1 MGGPDNPLNA
11 RESSSRAGRD
21 IHVGGTVRRGSL
33 GRRESRR
40 ASCRR
45 ATMASV
51 AGILRLVVRRR
62 PKRRPWPVVLLYW
75 SVVGL
80 WCGVQ
85 AQFPPPATGVMPPP
99 GVVSPP
105 GFVLPPPGVVAPPGF
120 VLPPPGTP
128 LLPPPPGDFALP
140 PGYAYPPGYVNPV
153 PPGTPS
159 DVAQQLVYQ
168 QLQDMSKNITNR
180 LQDEYSFCI
189 SNG

>member
-1 MGGPDNPLNA
+1 MGLGGPDNLFEA
-11 RESSSRAGRD
+11 RESSSGAGRD
-21 IHVGGTVRRGSL
+21 IHVGGTVCRCSL

-51 AGILRLVVRRR
+51 EGILRLVVRWR
-62 PKRRPWPVVLLYW
+62 PMRRPWSVILLYW

-85 AQFPPPATGVMPPP
+85 AQFPPPANG
-99 GVVSPP
+99 
-105 GFVLPPPGVVAPPGF
+105 VLPPPGFVAPPGF

-128 LLPPPPGDFALP
+128 LLPPPPGDYALP

-189 SNG
+189 SDG